1 MVDKLLRDL
10 TPYFDRTLTEAM
22 TDIIEG
28 SIYDY
33 PKYYDLLF
41 GSDWKAEFD
50 FLQACIEKHAARK
63 VNRLFEPACGTG
75 RLLIKLARAG
85 YEVGGNDLNEKA
97 IKFCNDRLLRNGF
110 AKSTVVGD
118 MADFRVKKK
127 FDVAFNFINTF
138 RHLSTEAAAE
148 AHLHC
153 MAAALNKGGF
163 YALGISL
170 LPTDADREEEESW
183 TAQRGHLAIT
193 SYMWSKGI
201 DKKTRLE
208 GLGIT
213 LDIYTPTQHKRI
225 VDHMDYRTYTQRQ
238 FNSLLKKVSEFEIE
252 EVYDFSFKI
261 DDPVVI
267 DATTED
273 VVYILRKV

>member
-1 MVDKLLRDL
+1 
-10 TPYFDRTLTEAM
+10 M

-50 FLQACIEKHAARK
+50 FLQACIAKHATRPVK
-63 VNRLFEPACGTG
+63 RLFEPACGTG
-75 RLLIKLARAG
+75 RLLIKLAKSG
-85 YEVGGNDLNEKA
+85 YEVGGNDLNEKS
-97 IKFCNDRLLRNGF
+97 INFCNDRLHRYDF
-110 AKSTVVGD
+110 PKSTVVGD
-118 MADFRVKKK
+118 MSDFKVRKKY
-127 FDVAFNFINTF
+127 DVGFNFINTF
-138 RHLSTEAAAE
+138 RHLATEATAE

-153 MAAALNKGGF
+153 MAAAINKGGF

-183 TAQRGHLAIT
+183 SAQRGNLGIT

-213 LDIYTPTQHKRI
+213 LDIYTPTQHRRI
-225 VDHMDYRTYTQRQ
+225 VDHMDYRTYTSRQ
-238 FNSLLKKVSEFEIE
+238 FKSLLKKVPEFQIE
-252 EVYDFSFKI
+252 ETYDFAFDVNQPVTI
-261 DDPVVI
+261 DGE
-267 DATTED
+267 TED